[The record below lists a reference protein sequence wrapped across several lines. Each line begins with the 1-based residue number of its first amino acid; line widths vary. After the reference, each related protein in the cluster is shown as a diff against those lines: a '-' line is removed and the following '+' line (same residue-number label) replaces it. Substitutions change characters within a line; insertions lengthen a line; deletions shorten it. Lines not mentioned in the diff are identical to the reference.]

1 MVSGGWGGSASVT
14 LAVTDAQP
22 LAPKSSTFS
31 PSAPNV
37 RWKCPHL
44 PGAVCTDL
52 EPAEQTCP
60 PDLAGQGPLRGGP
73 GGGVRAYT
81 LSTNVHISELLSL
94 LRPEGTPQGVRL
106 GSAGIRG
113 LGRRALL
120 QASRDLDLPVGTC
133 PTSSVRGVSTAKDR
147 EHRPC
152 PGAPKERPVGRQAG
166 WEALGAASSRWGVWV
181 LCPFGG
187 DAEESLLGGLFRL
200 GVTLD
205 PFLVP
210 ELGSALR

>member
-147 EHRPC
+147 ESIGHALGPRRR
-152 PGAPKERPVGRQAG
+152 GRWDGRPVGRP
-166 WEALGAASSRWGVWV
+166 WELLRQDGA
-181 LCPFGG
+181 FGFC
-187 DAEESLLGGLFRL
+187 A
-200 GVTLD
+200 
-205 PFLVP
+205 PLV
-210 ELGSALR
+210 GTQRKAY